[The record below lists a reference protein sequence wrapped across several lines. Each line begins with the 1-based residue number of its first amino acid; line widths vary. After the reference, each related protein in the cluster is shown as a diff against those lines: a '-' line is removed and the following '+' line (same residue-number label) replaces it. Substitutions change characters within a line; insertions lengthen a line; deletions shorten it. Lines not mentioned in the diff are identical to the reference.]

1 MADVLAYAELRG
13 GELRPVAKETVS
25 AGRTLAEAMGGRLD
39 VVALGPPGTGVA
51 AEALGGLGADRI
63 LVAEDP
69 SWSEYAPDAAVR
81 AIEQVTA
88 SGAYGA
94 VVFGASSQGKD
105 LSARVAARLGR
116 SLAAEVTEIAVE
128 DGRVLVTRPVYAGK
142 AYARFAFRGS
152 PALLSIRPN
161 VFPVLERAG
170 AGDLVPL
177 SVEEVE
183 PLTRVLRI
191 ERGERERLDV
201 REAGTVV
208 AGGRG
213 LQGPDNWG
221 LLEELADALGA
232 DATLGASRAVV
243 DAGWRPHAEQVGQTG
258 KVVSP
263 NLYFAIGISGAIQHL
278 AGMRTAKV
286 IVAVNRDPEAPIFG
300 VANYGIV
307 GDAFEVV
314 PRLTKEIRALRG
326 S

>member
-1 MADVLAYAELRG
+1 MADVLAVAELRDG
-13 GELRPVAKETVS
+13 ALRPVAKETVS
-25 AGRTLAEAMGGRLD
+25 AGRTLAEALGGRLD
-39 VVALGPPGTGVA
+39 VVALGPPGS
-51 AEALGGLGADRI
+51 AESAKALAGLGADRI

-81 AIEQVTA
+81 AIERTA
-88 SGAYGA
+88 AAGAYGA
-94 VVFGASSQGKD
+94 IVFGASAQGKD
-105 LSARVAARLGR
+105 LSARAAAKLGR

-142 AYARFAFRGS
+142 AYGRFAFRGA

-161 VFPVLERAG
+161 VFPVVERSG
-170 AGDLVPL
+170 AGEVVPL
-177 SVEEVE
+177 SVDATE
-183 PLTRVLRI
+183 PRTRVLRI

-213 LQGPDNWG
+213 LQGPENWS
-221 LLEELADALGA
+221 LLEDLADALGA

-243 DAGWRPHAEQVGQTG
+243 DAGWRSHSEQVGQTG

-307 GDAFEVV
+307 GDVFEVV
-314 PRLTKEIRALRG
+314 PRLTEEIRALRG